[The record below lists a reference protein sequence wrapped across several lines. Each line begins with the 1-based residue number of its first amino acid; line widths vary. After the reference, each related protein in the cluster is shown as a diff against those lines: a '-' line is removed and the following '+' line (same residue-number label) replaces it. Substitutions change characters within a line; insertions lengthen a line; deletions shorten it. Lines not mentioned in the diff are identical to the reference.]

1 MKVNLNKIYK
11 NNTCKNNNYYVALS
25 NNLGITLIALVI
37 TIIVLLILAGVSIA
51 MLTGQNGILTQAQN
65 AKQATEN
72 AAIKEE
78 NDLLEINDYLTN
90 SLDTINVKQVT
101 DDNPGILEQDT
112 VDNNTYIINSIED
125 LVAFSYNVRN
135 GNEYEGKTIRLGS
148 DLDFNSTKSYVEPY
162 RTDYTQY
169 GYNGKLKEC
178 LLDTG
183 WIPIGDTVNIT
194 QNNFKGT
201 FDGNN
206 KNIYHLLINQN
217 VTIGMSFIGLFAN
230 NMGNIENLNLKN
242 IVSLS
247 SGRNGIYYFIGGIS
261 GNNQGN
267 IINCTT
273 TGDFQTQGNYAL
285 VSGISAR
292 NEGTIELSTNY
303 SKISGKSMYIAGISA
318 QNLAQIK
325 KCANF
330 GEINSQEFGR
340 YIGGIA
346 GLTMDDNSSIQASFN
361 NGNINVNKSES
372 DVSYIGGI
380 AGQSMSNISNCYNN
394 CTISSTIENFDS
406 YIGGIC
412 GLLNSSIQNCYSHG
426 KIVANSNN
434 TIKLSL
440 GGIIGAFSN
449 GDIKNVYNDMNFHSD
464 NSSDSI
470 TIGNV
475 LGLLG
480 NISEDK
486 NLYFYGENEAIGDNL
501 NNSNIQCTKFD
512 KQPTQSEILNIL
524 NSDSNMFQEDTT
536 NRNEGYPLL
545 NWQTK

>member
-1 MKVNLNKIYK
+1 M
-11 NNTCKNNNYYVALS
+11 
-25 NNLGITLIALVI
+25 
-37 TIIVLLILAGVSIA
+37 
-51 MLTGQNGILTQAQN
+51 TQAQN